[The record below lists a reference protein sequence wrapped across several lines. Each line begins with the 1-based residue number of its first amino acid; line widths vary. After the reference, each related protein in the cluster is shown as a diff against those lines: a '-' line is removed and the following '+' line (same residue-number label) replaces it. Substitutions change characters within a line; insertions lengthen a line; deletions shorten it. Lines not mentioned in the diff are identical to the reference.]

1 MHKSRNLSD
10 RMMLRTF
17 FNLYHQGWVSRAEYM
32 GMQPH
37 YRPRAQPREPAEPFR
52 PRKRRALSAGG
63 RRRARR

>member
-17 FNLYHQGWVSRAEYM
+17 FNLYREGWVSRTEYM

-37 YRPRAQPREPAEPFR
+37 YRPRVQPREPAEPLR
-52 PRKRRALSAGG
+52 AHKRRALSAAGPRKP
-63 RRRARR
+63 RR